1 VLKGHGV
8 EVIAADFVPRA
19 SLWRFLRG
27 ISRSA
32 RGEGARSRRV
42 GRRPIPYVV
51 PYIVRMRK
59 TSVYLDDEQ
68 ADRLAR
74 VARAEGRSQAEI
86 VREAI
91 SCYRP
96 RPKRDRNFALAGN
109 FERIDADPRP
119 ISEIPEDELMRG
131 FGA

>member
-1 VLKGHGV
+1 M
-8 EVIAADFVPRA
+8 
-19 SLWRFLRG
+19 
-27 ISRSA
+27 
-32 RGEGARSRRV
+32 
-42 GRRPIPYVV
+42 PYVV
-51 PYIVRMRK
+51 PYTVFMRK
-59 TSVYLDDEQ
+59 TSIYLDDEQ

-74 VARAEGRSQAEI
+74 LARAEGRPQAEI

-96 RPKRDRNFALAGN
+96 APKRDRNFALAGN

-131 FGA
+131 FGE